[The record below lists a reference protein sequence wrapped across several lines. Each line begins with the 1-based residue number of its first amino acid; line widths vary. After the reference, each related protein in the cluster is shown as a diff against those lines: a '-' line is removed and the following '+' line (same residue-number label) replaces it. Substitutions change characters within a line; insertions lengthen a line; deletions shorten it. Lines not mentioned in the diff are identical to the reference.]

1 MWFILLFVIV
11 VNLGAI
17 IYYWLPEWLRSRA
30 FRRLAREL
38 GLQYVRCDT
47 SIPRKYRFLDDL
59 RRGFARC
66 AMNVLKGEY
75 QGYLVQ
81 TFDYRY
87 QTLRRLL
94 WDSGRSLEG
103 YQFTFLLLEQD
114 RSFPEV
120 LIHPRGRFTTL
131 GQALKLPKV
140 DFESVEFSRAFAV
153 KSRDRKFAYDI
164 CHPRMIE
171 YFLEHRDLSLEV
183 EGRCVAMSFDR
194 RLKPEEIPGR
204 LNQLVEIRQ
213 LFPEYLYRA

>member
-1 MWFILLFVIV
+1 MWYILLFACVAA
-11 VNLGAI
+11 LGAI
-17 IYYWLPEWLRSRA
+17 VYQWLPEWLRSRA

-38 GLQYVRCDT
+38 GLQYVRYDT
-47 SIPRKYRFLDDL
+47 SAPRKYRFLDDL
-59 RRGFARC
+59 RRGFARG
-66 AMNVLKGEY
+66 ALNVLRGEY

-94 WDSGRSLEG
+94 WDSGRWLEG
-103 YQFTFLLLEQD
+103 HQFTFLLLEQD

-120 LIHPRGRFTTL
+120 LIHPKGRFTTL

-140 DFESVEFSRAFAV
+140 DFESVEFARAFVVRAQ
-153 KSRDRKFAYDI
+153 DGKFAYDI
-164 CHPRMIE
+164 CHTRMMQ
-171 YFLEHRDLSLEV
+171 YLLEHRDLSLEI

-204 LNQLVEIRQ
+204 LNQLIEIRR
-213 LFPEYLYRA
+213 LFPEYLYRG